1 MHPGTLLEHS
11 MKYRID
17 QFSLNHKTIENL
29 DITDRWRW
37 TEDLTREKS
46 KVVYASSKI
55 DLKDFFFSPPF
66 NLFFARFLPFLFWLW
81 SSSFDDKCRIG
92 ERRGAEAAR
101 GETQSKAKGNRS
113 QKKRPSRRSVGGRS
127 FETGR
132 PENGSWLKLKTKLT
146 RRCWELTQI
155 KSGRRNHL
163 GSVVDD
169 QQLTSPLAS
178 LPPNF
183 QLDVWRR
190 LASSRNCTAFAPPST
205 VPFRLMNLFFSFWS
219 APTRWSHC
227 FHLLLAPCRS

>member
-1 MHPGTLLEHS
+1 MQDW
-11 MKYRID
+11 R
-17 QFSLNHKTIENL
+17 KTRRGSGARRNAIKGK
-29 DITDRWRW
+29 R
-37 TEDLTREKS
+37 KS
-46 KVVYASSKI
+46 KPKETPVKE
-55 DLKDFFFSPPF
+55 
-66 NLFFARFLPFLFWLW
+66 
-81 SSSFDDKCRIG
+81 
-92 ERRGAEAAR
+92 ERRGAELWNWAP
-101 GETQSKAKGNRS
+101 GK
-113 QKKRPSRRSVGGRS
+113 
-127 FETGR
+127 
-132 PENGSWLKLKTKLT
+132 WLMIKVEDPTKLT